1 MSDYKGQLINVLLY
15 INLQIQKDWA
25 NTDSNAFNQ
34 AVCKEVLAEVACMS
48 PRNFQFYFKSYFKE
62 SFGVYIDRLRR
73 EFALQLIQEGQFTHT
88 EIAERVGYANDT
100 ALYNVFKKKYQYTPS
115 EYKEQITRNKKFIT
129 DKINCRIEILK
140 ETPVIFLSYIGD
152 YDNFSS
158 SVFEEESW
166 DKLYD
171 FALSQDILSEKEEYW
186 GICYDNQEITDPDKC
201 RFYACLTIS
210 NLIQPKITDE
220 IKYMTIPSAQYA
232 VFTYVGAYDGL
243 DHFYDISIQ
252 SIPSKYRLSDDLIL
266 EHYLNSSTDT
276 AETELVTELWIPIIQ
291 ESTI

>member
-1 MSDYKGQLINVLLY
+1 MSDYKGQLINVLHY
-15 INLQIQKDWA
+15 INLQIQKDWT

-34 AVCKEVLAEVACMS
+34 AVRKEVLAEIACMS

-73 EFALQLIQEGQFTHT
+73 EFALQLIQEGVFTHA

-129 DKINCRIEILK
+129 DKINCQIEMLK
-140 ETPVIFLSYIGD
+140 ETPIIFLSYIGD

-158 SVFEEESW
+158 SVFEEDSW

-171 FALSQDILSEKEEYW
+171 FAFSQNVLLENEEYW

-220 IKYMTIPSAQYA
+220 IKCMIIPSAQYA

-243 DHFYDISIQ
+243 DHFYDTAIQ
-252 SIPSKYRLSDDLIL
+252 SIPSKYRLSDNLIL

-276 AETELVTELWIPIIQ
+276 PETELVTELWIPIIQ